1 MAKADDYAKW
11 IVDNQGKK
19 GTPDFDTVVNAYQL
33 AKKEE
38 SFDSKDLV
46 SQIPGQD
53 PRYYSTQLPPE
64 KMAGEPKYLE
74 RAAMYAGG
82 VPVVAGLARG
92 AQLASA
98 GTRAAPYVGRFAEAV
113 VPQTGTQLAK
123 MGGTSAALAVPA
135 EYFRSKAEQAGA
147 GPGGQAAAEM
157 AGGLGAGML
166 ASIPAAGRAAYQAIE
181 PARKRGVQSLADLLK
196 TGVGKDV
203 ERYLATQQSEKA
215 AAEAALAK
223 RQPALEQIS
232 RQQTIAEQRAKAAP
246 EFVGQKGQQGPLRT
260 EKGLTP
266 ELQAAARQRAADVK
280 VAEQNRLAEAEQQ
293 VASREAGLAGAQQG
307 EQQAIQAADA
317 LERSLSGRPGVDAE
331 TFGSRVRSV
340 AKKLKDD
347 LSKLRKDESK
357 YQAAFQSAGDAPS
370 VPTSG
375 IVSNIDKQLK
385 DIRNPGLQRVLSVV
399 RSELMTGKNEAL
411 NLRSADSLKKY
422 LDSVIQTRQMGEM
435 SVDKEAVNA
444 LRQIRGQ
451 LIKNAV
457 DTHKEYGQAMSA
469 FRTASRPLDI
479 VERNGALRKV
489 LDVDPVSSEYAL
501 TEAQVV
507 GKILEKVNAGNKVF
521 GRLLEQDPGIKDAA
535 RLYFTRN
542 LFGADQAPSEAV
554 LRNWIVKNERALR
567 QTGLFDEFKTI
578 ERARRAAQ
586 QAVSEA
592 KGEVSLAKGA
602 VSEAESARTEAAA
615 AAKRA
620 TGISKKAES
629 RLQESLKTGET
640 TEQLA
645 TRAGREAAP
654 SIQKLEKAVSD
665 LQKTVDTKQGAIDAL
680 DKIRTNIGLAK
691 DPKDIAD
698 VLKLTAESLRSRGF
712 ISEPERMELLEMSQ
726 NLGNT
731 IEAREKAARALY
743 VTMSKMLGYGGI
755 LGTGVYG
762 IKKAFD

>member
-1 MAKADDYAKW
+1 MPQYRITAPD
-11 IVDNQGKK
+11 GK
-19 GTPDFDTVVNAYQL
+19 TFDITAPEG
-33 AKKEE
+33 KSKEE
-38 SFDSKDLV
+38 ALDYFKATYKSEQPKDLV

-113 VPQTGTQLAK
+113 IPKTGTELAK
-123 MGGTSAALAVPA
+123 MGGTAAAIAVPA
-135 EYFRSKAEQAGA
+135 EKARSIAESRGA
-147 GPGGQAAAEM
+147 GPGGQAVAEM
-157 AGGLGAGML
+157 IGGLGGGAL

-181 PARKRGVQSLADLLK
+181 PARKRGVQSLSDLLK

-203 ERYLATQQSEKA
+203 ERYLATQQAEKA

-223 RQPALEQIS
+223 RQPALEQIAKQPVIS
-232 RQQTIAEQRAKAAP
+232 QQRAETK
-246 EFVGQKGQQGPLRT
+246 VGPT
-260 EKGLTP
+260 SVLTP
-266 ELQAAARQRAADVK
+266 QEQAGARQRAADVK
-280 VAEQNRLAEAEQQ
+280 VAEQNRLAEAERQ

-307 EQQAIQAADA
+307 EQQALQAADA
-317 LERSLSGRPGVDAE
+317 LERSLSGRQGVDAD
-331 TFGSRVRSV
+331 TFGNRVRS
-340 AKKLKDD
+340 AAQNIKNN

-357 YQAAFQSAGDAPS
+357 YQEAFAAAGDAPS
-370 VPTSG
+370 VSTAG
-375 IVSNIDKQLK
+375 IVSNIDQQLK
-385 DIRNPGLQRVLSVV
+385 DIRNPSLQRVLSVV
-399 RSELMTGKNEAL
+399 RSELKTGENQAL
-411 NLRSADSLKKY
+411 NLRGADSLKKY
-422 LDSVIQTRQMGEM
+422 LDSVIQTRQMQEM

-479 VERNGALRKV
+479 VERNGALRKI

-507 GKILEKVNAGNKVF
+507 GKILEKVNSGNKVF

-535 RLYFTRN
+535 RLYFTRS

-592 KGEVSLAKGA
+592 KGEVSVAKGA
-602 VSEAESARTEAAA
+602 LSEAEAARTEAAA

-620 TGISKKAES
+620 TSVSKKAES
-629 RLQESLKTGET
+629 RLQEALGTGET
-640 TEQLA
+640 AEKLA
-645 TRAGREAAP
+645 VRAGREAAP
-654 SIQKLEKAVSD
+654 SIQKLEKTVSD
-665 LQKTVDTKQGAIDAL
+665 LQKTVSTKEEAIDAL
-680 DKIRTNIGLAK
+680 DKIRTNITLANNPE
-691 DPKDIAD
+691 DVAS
-698 VLKLTAESLRSRGF
+698 VLKATADSLRAKGF

-726 NLGNT
+726 NLGNAV
-731 IEAREKAARALY
+731 EAREKAARALY
-743 VTMSKMLGYGGI
+743 VTMSKMVGYGGF

>member
-92 AQLASA
+92 AQLATA

-203 ERYLATQQSEKA
+203 ERYLASQQSEKA

-223 RQPALEQIS
+223 RQPALEQIAK
-232 RQQTIAEQRAKAAP
+232 QPTVAQQRAESK
-246 EFVGQKGQQGPLRT
+246 VGPSGV
-260 EKGLTP
+260 LTP
-266 ELQAAARQRAADVK
+266 QEQAAARQRAADLK
-280 VAEQNRLAEAEQQ
+280 VAEQNRLAEAERQ

-331 TFGSRVRSV
+331 TFGNRVRSV

-399 RSELMTGKNEAL
+399 RSQLMTGKNEAL

-507 GKILEKVNAGNKVF
+507 GKILEKVNAGKKVF

-602 VSEAESARTEAAA
+602 VSEAESSRAEAAA

-712 ISEPERMELLEMSQ
+712 ISELERMELLEMSQ

-743 VTMSKMLGYGGI
+743 VTMSKMLGYGGV

>member
-1 MAKADDYAKW
+1 
-11 IVDNQGKK
+11 
-19 GTPDFDTVVNAYQL
+19 
-33 AKKEE
+33 
-38 SFDSKDLV
+38 
-46 SQIPGQD
+46 
-53 PRYYSTQLPPE
+53 
-64 KMAGEPKYLE
+64 
-74 RAAMYAGG
+74 
-82 VPVVAGLARG
+82 
-92 AQLASA
+92 
-98 GTRAAPYVGRFAEAV
+98 
-113 VPQTGTQLAK
+113 
-123 MGGTSAALAVPA
+123 
-135 EYFRSKAEQAGA
+135 
-147 GPGGQAAAEM
+147 
-157 AGGLGAGML
+157 
-166 ASIPAAGRAAYQAIE
+166 
-181 PARKRGVQSLADLLK
+181 
-196 TGVGKDV
+196 
-203 ERYLATQQSEKA
+203 
-215 AAEAALAK
+215 
-223 RQPALEQIS
+223 
-232 RQQTIAEQRAKAAP
+232 
-246 EFVGQKGQQGPLRT
+246 
-260 EKGLTP
+260 
-266 ELQAAARQRAADVK
+266 
-280 VAEQNRLAEAEQQ
+280 
-293 VASREAGLAGAQQG
+293 
-307 EQQAIQAADA
+307 
-317 LERSLSGRPGVDAE
+317 
-331 TFGSRVRSV
+331 
-340 AKKLKDD
+340 
-347 LSKLRKDESK
+347 
-357 YQAAFQSAGDAPS
+357 
-370 VPTSG
+370 
-375 IVSNIDKQLK
+375 
-385 DIRNPGLQRVLSVV
+385 LSVV
-399 RSELMTGKNEAL
+399 ESQLLTGEEKAL
-411 NLRSADSLKKY
+411 NLRSADSLKKF
-422 LDSVIQTRQMGEM
+422 LDSVIQTRQLGEM
-435 SVDKEAVNA
+435 SVDKEAVSV
-444 LRQIRGQ
+444 LKQIRGQ

-457 DTHKEYGQAMSA
+457 ATHKEYGQAMSA

-479 VERNGALRKV
+479 VERNGALRKI
-489 LDVDPVSSEYAL
+489 LDVDPFSNDFYL

-507 GKILEKVNAGNKVF
+507 GKILEKVNAGNKIF

-535 RLYFTRN
+535 RLYFTRS

-602 VSEAESARTEAAA
+602 VSEAESARAEAAA

-743 VTMSKMLGYGGI
+743 VTMSKMLGYGGV